1 MDQNLHIATAQI
13 VQEFSKDHMG
23 WIQEVYYIWSL
34 FKYIC
39 FFVFFS
45 YITVYWIWFYQRWSC
60 I

>member
-45 YITVYWIWFYQRWSC
+45 YITVY
-60 I
+60 